1 MANTYRFTM
10 EHFNGTDYDTMLP
23 QAAYTTTVTL
33 PASGWSTS
41 AKSQTVTV
49 NGVDSD
55 TTVMVSPAPASFAA
69 YGAAGIYCSAQGTN
83 SLTFRCAKVPSAS
96 IIVNVAL
103 F

>member
-49 NGVDSD
+49 NGVDAD
-55 TTVMVSPAPASFAA
+55 TIVMVSPAPASFTA

>member
-41 AKSQTVTV
+41 TKSQTVTV
-49 NGVDSD
+49 NGVDAD
-55 TTVMVSPAPASFAA
+55 TTVMVSAAPASFEIYNKAS
-69 YGAAGIYCSAQGTN
+69 IYCSAQAAN
-83 SLTFRCAKVPSAS
+83 SLTFKYIKVPSNDVV
-96 IIVNVAL
+96 VNIAM